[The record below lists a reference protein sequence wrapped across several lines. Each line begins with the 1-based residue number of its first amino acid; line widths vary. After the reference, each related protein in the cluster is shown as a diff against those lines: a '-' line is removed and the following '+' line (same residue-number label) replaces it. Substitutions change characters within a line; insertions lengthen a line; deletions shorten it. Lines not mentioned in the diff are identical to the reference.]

1 MLVLS
6 VSKPKNS
13 KINFPPIQFL
23 NFVEIFLT
31 LKDLHEA
38 DTVLGRISFA
48 GVAQHK
54 YRDLVYT
61 LNQ

>member
-1 MLVLS
+1 MLVLG
-6 VSKPKNS
+6 VSKAKNS

-23 NFVEIFLT
+23 NFVEIFLP

-38 DTVLGRISFA
+38 DTVLGRISFT

-54 YRDLVYT
+54 YGDLVYT